1 MARLNSDAR
10 EILCNM
16 VTEKA
21 GEKRSALVSELDK
34 IDASLESDYKKRL
47 AAASKKLERVIEST
61 NEQVAD
67 VLATYGLQWGR
78 KTYGNGSHNIEDIL
92 NDDGTLKSRL
102 DGYIKPVEADGATKR
117 RRENLSKDIADL
129 DAKVAKA
136 KQEILLRAALGMKYD
151 EIVAIVNRFQ
161 F

>member
-1 MARLNSDAR
+1 MARLNNDAR

-47 AAASKKLERVIEST
+47 AAARVKIDEAIHCVCDKIDT
-61 NEQVAD
+61 ILTAHR
-67 VLATYGLQWGR
+67 LQWGR
-78 KTYGNGSHNIEDIL
+78 KTYGNGPHTIEDIL

-102 DGYIKPVEADGATKR
+102 EGYIRPAEEVGASKK
-117 RRENLSKDIADL
+117 RRENLSRDIEDL

-151 EIVAIVNRFQ
+151 EIVAIVDRFQ

>member
-1 MARLNSDAR
+1 MARLNNDAR

-16 VTEKA
+16 VTERA

-34 IDASLESDYKKRL
+34 IDASLESDYRKRL
-47 AAASKKLERVIEST
+47 AAARVKIDEVIAAARNKIDT
-61 NEQVAD
+61 I
-67 VLATYGLQWGR
+67 LAAHRLQWHG
-78 KTYGNGSHNIEDIL
+78 KTYGNGSFTIEDIL

-102 DGYIKPVEADGATKR
+102 DGYIKPVEEGGASKK
-117 RRENLSKDIADL
+117 RRENLSRDIADL